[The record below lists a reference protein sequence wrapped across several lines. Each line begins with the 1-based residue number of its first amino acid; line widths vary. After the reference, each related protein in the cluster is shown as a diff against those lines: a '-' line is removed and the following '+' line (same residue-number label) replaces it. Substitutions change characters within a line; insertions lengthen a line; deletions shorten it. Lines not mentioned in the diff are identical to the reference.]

1 MDIFGITD
9 TGVVRSINQ
18 DSFAQGKVSESL
30 AWAVVCD
37 GMGGVN
43 GGDYASRTAVES
55 MTDYIGRELPKATDT
70 EAVKD
75 VLCDAINEANTVVF
89 NASQADLKLRG
100 MGTTVVAAVI
110 MGNELILAHSGD
122 SRAYVASNSGLRQV
136 TIDHSLVQEMVNS
149 GEITQEEARV
159 HPRKNV
165 ITRALGVEDTI
176 EIDFSVITLDGNE
189 TVLLCSDGL
198 TNFLSDSE
206 IYEML
211 RSTEAA
217 SLPKA
222 LVDAANEN
230 GGGDNITAVIMCAF
244 QKKED

>member
-18 DSFAQGKVSESL
+18 DSFAQGKVNENF

-55 MTDYIGRELPKATDT
+55 MTDYIGRELPKAADT

-75 VLCDAINEANTVVF
+75 VLCDAINEANTVIF
-89 NASQADLKLRG
+89 NASQADLTLRG

-122 SRAYVASNSGLRQV
+122 SRAYVASSSGLKQV
-136 TIDHSLVQEMVNS
+136 TTDHSLVQEMVDS

-176 EIDFSVITLDGNE
+176 EIDFSVHTLDGNE

-217 SLPKA
+217 RLPKA
-222 LVDAANEN
+222 LVDAANAN
-230 GGGDNITAVIMCAF
+230 GGGDNITAVIMCTL